1 MGTEDLISVFGPSLS
16 LLSCATICVQ
26 NFPKKNSKPFFNF
39 PCHNFIQPKHLPWF
53 KAVHRELDLPS
64 YQ

>member
-26 NFPKKNSKPFFNF
+26 NFPKIHNSKPFSTFHVTILFN
-39 PCHNFIQPKHLPWF
+39 PNTCHGLKLYIVN
-53 KAVHRELDLPS
+53 
-64 YQ
+64 